1 MTVKEPPKPPK
12 TQKGKNQ
19 KSKSSKHKKKTQSN
33 KTQVPL
39 SENDKKLILELLNQ
53 KESSAMIS
61 QTEPLITTKEAIRA
75 IGKDPEKKSLQNQ
88 VSDVFKLSGW
98 EKLGKRTYQGKQQ
111 RVWGKKYLNPTLSQ
125 EIKNGGGIVAEVT
138 DTQSISPIIP
148 PTCNQS
154 QKNGQD
160 TPNKSS
166 NSKDFITIPPP
177 KISHQTQPD
186 TAFCDVLPESK
197 IIERNNLELNKVGC
211 TEQNIKD
218 VASMLF
224 DYPEAT
230 SVLEEVYEPALIK
243 AAQEVKLKQVTI
255 KILNT
260 IINLWVSNAEKSYMT
275 KVCEGLK
282 EKYGLAMIREAC
294 SQSTSTTLGRLLKH
308 IPLVGES
315 LRYRG

>member
-19 KSKSSKHKKKTQSN
+19 KSQ
-33 KTQVPL
+33 
-39 SENDKKLILELLNQ
+39 KKLNDHDKILITKHLEDNKHLAIAS
-53 KESSAMIS
+53 K
-61 QTEPLITTKEAIRA
+61 TEAITTKGI
-75 IGKDPEKKSLQNQ
+75 IVQVLGKDPGDKDLQNQ
-88 VSDVFKLSGW
+88 VSKYLKSLGW
-98 EKLGKRTYQGKQQ
+98 EKSKYQKTINGERHYIWSNPLLLNLSEVEPKKGVKQQ
-111 RVWGKKYLNPTLSQ
+111 SQTIDRQSLQSPTQLPNR
-125 EIKNGGGIVAEVT
+125 I
-138 DTQSISPIIP
+138 
-148 PTCNQS
+148 NQS
-154 QKNGQD
+154 DKL
-160 TPNKSS
+160 NKGLS
-166 NSKDFITIPPP
+166 NSTNPCDSNDSSPTQPP

-186 TAFCDVLPESK
+186 TAFCNVPPESK

-243 AAQEVKLKQVTI
+243 AAQEVKLKQVKI

-282 EKYGLAMIREAC
+282 EKYGLPMIIEAC
-294 SQSTSTTLGRLLKH
+294 SQATRTTLGQLLKH